1 MSYGI
6 LINNELEYAQSR
18 YTTDEGQLIVNF
30 DKNIEVMAQHGFKIV
45 VDEKPEYNKD
55 LQSLSIVGYEETD
68 DSITIIYEVLNTPE
82 PKPTP
87 TLEERVISLE
97 SNSLDIVATTWDM
110 DYRVCEIEWALEDSG
125 ILVATQVA
133 QTFNLKSKG
142 AVGTMALSRY
152 EQAKIM
158 ILGGAYVRETLERQL
173 TTYLRR
179 GYLTQTEYDELIA
192 LMDARELVTEEE
204 K

>member
-30 DKNIEVMAQHGFKIV
+30 DKNIEVMVQHGFKIV

-82 PKPTP
+82 PKATP

-110 DYRVCEIEWALEDSG
+110 DYRVCEIEWVLEDSG

-133 QTFNLKSKG
+133 QAFNLKSKG
-142 AVGTMALSRY
+142 VGTMALSRY

-173 TTYLRR
+173 TTYLKR
-179 GYLTQTEYDELIA
+179 GYLTKEEYDELIA

>member
-68 DSITIIYEVLNTPE
+68 DSITIVYEVLNTPE

-125 ILVATQVA
+125 ILVVA
-133 QTFNLKSKG
+133 QAAQAFNLKSKG
-142 AVGTMALSRY
+142 VGTMALSRY

-173 TTYLRR
+173 TTYLKR
-179 GYLTQTEYDELIA
+179 GYLTKEEYDELIA

>member
-30 DKNIEVMAQHGFKIV
+30 DKNIEVMVQHGFKIV

-68 DSITIIYEVLNTPE
+68 DSITIVYEVLNTPE

-125 ILVATQVA
+125 ILVVAQVA
-133 QTFNLKSKG
+133 QTFNLKNKG
-142 AVGTMALSRY
+142 VGTMALSRY

>member
-125 ILVATQVA
+125 ILAVA
-133 QTFNLKSKG
+133 QAAQAFNLKNKG
-142 AVGTMALSRY
+142 VGTMALSRY

-173 TTYLRR
+173 TTYLKR
-179 GYLTQTEYDELIA
+179 GYLTKEEYDELIA
-192 LMDARELVTEEE
+192 LMDAHELVTEEE

>member
-1 MSYGI
+1 MKYAI
-6 LINNELEYAQSR
+6 LVGEKLIYAKDYYFCNNGELI
-18 YTTDEGQLIVNF
+18 TNF
-30 DKNIEVMAQHGFKIV
+30 NKDIEAMTQQGFKVV
-45 VDEKPEYNKD
+45 VDEKPEYDKD
-55 LQSLSIVGYEETD
+55 LQSLSIIGYEETD
-68 DSITIIYEVLNTPE
+68 NSITIIYEVLNTPK

-110 DYRVCEIEWALEDSG
+110 DYRVCEIEWVLEDSG

-133 QTFNLKSKG
+133 QTFNLKNKG
-142 AVGTMALSRY
+142 VGTMALSRY

-179 GYLTQTEYDELIA
+179 EYLTQAEYDELIA
-192 LMDARELVTEEE
+192 LMDAQELVEAT

>member
-55 LQSLSIVGYEETD
+55 LQSLSVVGYEETD

-142 AVGTMALSRY
+142 VGTMALSRY

>member
-1 MSYGI
+1 MIYGI
-6 LINNELEYAQSR
+6 LINNELKYAQSH

-30 DKNIEVMAQHGFKIV
+30 DKNIEVMVQHGFKIV

-55 LQSLSIVGYEETD
+55 SQSLSIVGYEETD
-68 DSITIIYEVLNTPE
+68 DIITIIYEVLNTPE

-125 ILVATQVA
+125 ILVVAQVA
-133 QTFNLKSKG
+133 QAFNIKSKG
-142 AVGTMALSRY
+142 AGTMALSRY

-173 TTYLRR
+173 TTYLKR
-179 GYLTQTEYDELIA
+179 GYLTKEEYDELIA

>member
-1 MSYGI
+1 MSKGSQI
-6 LINNELEYAQSR
+6 
-18 YTTDEGQLIVNF
+18 IVSALTN
-30 DKNIEVMAQHGFKIV
+30 
-45 VDEKPEYNKD
+45 
-55 LQSLSIVGYEETD
+55 
-68 DSITIIYEVLNTPE
+68 SITEMEIELNDVFEAPVIPQE
-82 PKPTP
+82 PTI
-87 TLEERVISLE
+87 EERVLSLE
-97 SNSLDIVATTWDM
+97 SSSLEVIATTFDI
-110 DYRVCEIEWALEDSG
+110 DFRLCEVEWALED
-125 ILVATQVA
+125 
-133 QTFNLKSKG
+133 
-142 AVGTMALSRY
+142 AVGVQAVNLAKSFKGSNVMALSRY

>member
-1 MSYGI
+1 MKYAI
-6 LINNELEYAQSR
+6 LVGEKLIYAKDYYFCNNGELI
-18 YTTDEGQLIVNF
+18 TNF
-30 DKNIEVMAQHGFKIV
+30 NKDIEAMTRQGFKVV
-45 VDEKPEYNKD
+45 VDEKPEYDKD

-68 DSITIIYEVLNTPE
+68 DSIAIIYEILNIPE
-82 PKPTP
+82 PKPIP
-87 TLEERVISLE
+87 TVEERVASLE

-125 ILVATQVA
+125 ILVVA
-133 QTFNLKSKG
+133 QAAQAFNLKNKG
-142 AVGTMALSRY
+142 VGTMALSRY

>member
-6 LINNELEYAQSR
+6 LINNELEYAQNR

-30 DKNIEVMAQHGFKIV
+30 DKNIEVMVQHGFKIV

-68 DSITIIYEVLNTPE
+68 DSITIVYEVLNTPE

-133 QTFNLKSKG
+133 QTFNLKNKG
-142 AVGTMALSRY
+142 VGTMALSRY

>member
-30 DKNIEVMAQHGFKIV
+30 DKNIEVMVQHGFKIV

-55 LQSLSIVGYEETD
+55 LQSLSIVGYEETV
-68 DSITIIYEVLNTPE
+68 DSITIVYEVLNTPE

-125 ILVATQVA
+125 ILAVAQVA
-133 QTFNLKSKG
+133 QAFNLKSKG
-142 AVGTMALSRY
+142 VGTMALSRY

-173 TTYLRR
+173 TTYLKR
-179 GYLTQTEYDELIA
+179 GYLTKEEYDELIA

>member
-1 MSYGI
+1 MKYAI
-6 LINNELEYAQSR
+6 LVGEKLIYAKDYYFCNNGELI
-18 YTTDEGQLIVNF
+18 TNF
-30 DKNIEVMAQHGFKIV
+30 NKDIEAMTQQGFKVV
-45 VDEKPEYNKD
+45 VDEKPEYDKD
-55 LQSLSIVGYEETD
+55 LQSLSVVGYEETD
-68 DSITIIYEVLNTPE
+68 DSITIIYEILNIPE
-82 PKPTP
+82 PKPIP
-87 TLEERVISLE
+87 TVEERVASLE

-125 ILVATQVA
+125 ILVVAQATQA
-133 QTFNLKSKG
+133 FNLKNKG
-142 AVGTMALSRY
+142 VGTMALSRY

-192 LMDARELVTEEE
+192 LMDARELVTEN
-204 K
+204 

>member
-30 DKNIEVMAQHGFKIV
+30 DKNIEVMVQHGFKIV

-82 PKPTP
+82 PKATP

-125 ILVATQVA
+125 ILVVAQVA
-133 QTFNLKSKG
+133 QAFNLKSKG
-142 AVGTMALSRY
+142 VGTMALSRY

>member
-30 DKNIEVMAQHGFKIV
+30 DKNIEVMVQHGFKIV

-55 LQSLSIVGYEETD
+55 LQSLSVIGYEETD

-110 DYRVCEIEWALEDSG
+110 DYRVCEIEWALEGSG
-125 ILVATQVA
+125 ILVVAQVA
-133 QTFNLKSKG
+133 QAFNLKNKG
-142 AVGTMALSRY
+142 VGTMALSRY

>member
-68 DSITIIYEVLNTPE
+68 DSITIVYEVLNTPE

-87 TLEERVISLE
+87 TLEDRVISLE

-110 DYRVCEIEWALEDSG
+110 DYRVCEIEWALEGSG
-125 ILVATQVA
+125 ILVVAQVA
-133 QTFNLKSKG
+133 QAFNLKNKG
-142 AVGTMALSRY
+142 VGTMALSRY

-179 GYLTQTEYDELIA
+179 GYLTQTEYDELIV

>member
-82 PKPTP
+82 PKATP

-142 AVGTMALSRY
+142 VGTMALSRY

-179 GYLTQTEYDELIA
+179 GYLTQAEYDELIA

>member
-68 DSITIIYEVLNTPE
+68 DSITIVYEVLNTPE

-110 DYRVCEIEWALEDSG
+110 DYRVCEIEWVLEDSG
-125 ILVATQVA
+125 ILVVA
-133 QTFNLKSKG
+133 QAAQAFNLKNKV
-142 AVGTMALSRY
+142 VGTMALSRY

-158 ILGGAYVRETLERQL
+158 ILGRAYVRETLERQL
-173 TTYLRR
+173 TTYLRHE
-179 GYLTQTEYDELIA
+179 YLTQTEYNELIA
-192 LMDARELVTEEE
+192 LMDARELVTEE
-204 K
+204 KK

>member
-55 LQSLSIVGYEETD
+55 LQSLSFVGYEETD

-125 ILVATQVA
+125 ILIVA
-133 QTFNLKSKG
+133 QAAQAFNLKSKG
-142 AVGTMALSRY
+142 VSTMALSRY

>member
-30 DKNIEVMAQHGFKIV
+30 DKNIEVMVQHGFKIV

-68 DSITIIYEVLNTPE
+68 DSITIVYEVLNTPE

-97 SNSLDIVATTWDM
+97 SNSLDIVATAWDM

-125 ILVATQVA
+125 ILVVA
-133 QTFNLKSKG
+133 QAAQAFNLKNKG
-142 AVGTMALSRY
+142 VGTMALSRY

-158 ILGGAYVRETLERQL
+158 ILGGAYVREALERQL

>member
-6 LINNELEYAQSR
+6 LINNELEYAPNR

-30 DKNIEVMAQHGFKIV
+30 DKNIEVMEQHGFKIV
-45 VDEKPEYNKD
+45 VDEKPEYDKD

-125 ILVATQVA
+125 ILIVA
-133 QTFNLKSKG
+133 QAAQAFNLKSKG
-142 AVGTMALSRY
+142 VGTMALSRY

-173 TTYLRR
+173 TTYLKR
-179 GYLTQTEYDELIA
+179 GYLTKEEYDELIA

>member
-55 LQSLSIVGYEETD
+55 LQSLSVVGYEETV
-68 DSITIIYEVLNTPE
+68 DSITIVYEVLNTPE

-97 SNSLDIVATTWDM
+97 SNSLDIVATAWDM

-125 ILVATQVA
+125 ILVVA
-133 QTFNLKSKG
+133 QAAQAFNLKNKG
-142 AVGTMALSRY
+142 VGTMALSRY

>member
-1 MSYGI
+1 MKYAI
-6 LINNELEYAQSR
+6 LVGEKLIYAKDYYFCNNGELI
-18 YTTDEGQLIVNF
+18 TNF
-30 DKNIEVMAQHGFKIV
+30 NKDIKAMTQQGFKVV
-45 VDEKPEYNKD
+45 VDEKPEYDKD

-87 TLEERVISLE
+87 TLEERVVSLE
-97 SNSLDIVATTWDM
+97 LNSLDIVVTTWDM

-125 ILVATQVA
+125 ILVVTQVA
-133 QTFNLKSKG
+133 QAFNLKNKG
-142 AVGTMALSRY
+142 VGTMALSRY

-179 GYLTQTEYDELIA
+179 EYLTQAEYDELIA
-192 LMDARELVTEEE
+192 LMDAQELVEAT

>member
-30 DKNIEVMAQHGFKIV
+30 DKNIEVMVQHGFKIV

-68 DSITIIYEVLNTPE
+68 DSITIVYEVLNTPE

-125 ILVATQVA
+125 ILVVAQVA
-133 QTFNLKSKG
+133 QTFNLKNKG
-142 AVGTMALSRY
+142 VGTMALSRY

-192 LMDARELVTEEE
+192 LMDARELVTEN
-204 K
+204 

>member
-55 LQSLSIVGYEETD
+55 LQSLSIVGYEETV
-68 DSITIIYEVLNTPE
+68 DSITIVYEVLNTPE
-82 PKPTP
+82 PKATP

-125 ILVATQVA
+125 ILVVA
-133 QTFNLKSKG
+133 QAAQAFNLKNKG
-142 AVGTMALSRY
+142 VGTMALSRY

-192 LMDARELVTEEE
+192 LMDARELVAEE

>member
-1 MSYGI
+1 MTYAKVVNGALIEAPKKYKLEDGRLI
-6 LINNELEYAQSR
+6 L
-18 YTTDEGQLIVNF
+18 NF
-30 DKNIEVMAQHGFKIV
+30 NLDADLMKEHGFKPVKRNKPSFDAQTQTLIV
-45 VDEKPEYNKD
+45 SDFEEVEDSVIVNYTIVEKE
-55 LQSLSIVGYEETD
+55 QTLS
-68 DSITIIYEVLNTPE
+68 N
-82 PKPTP
+82 
-87 TLEERVISLE
+87 RVASLE
-97 SNSLDIVATTWDM
+97 VNSVNLVATTWDM
-110 DYRVCEIEWALEDSG
+110 DYRVCEIEWTLEDSG
-125 ILVATQVA
+125 ILAVAQVA
-133 QTFNLKSKG
+133 QAFNLKSG
-142 AVGTMALSRY
+142 GVDTMALSRY

>member
-18 YTTDEGQLIVNF
+18 YTTDEGQLIINF

-68 DSITIIYEVLNTPE
+68 DSITIVYEVLNTPE

-97 SNSLDIVATTWDM
+97 TNSLDIVATTWDM

-125 ILVATQVA
+125 ILAVAQVA
-133 QTFNLKSKG
+133 QAFNLKSKG
-142 AVGTMALSRY
+142 AGTMALSRY

>member
-68 DSITIIYEVLNTPE
+68 DSITIVYEVLNTPE
-82 PKPTP
+82 PNPTP

-125 ILVATQVA
+125 ILVVAQVA
-133 QTFNLKSKG
+133 QAFNLKSKG
-142 AVGTMALSRY
+142 VGTMALSRY

>member
-30 DKNIEVMAQHGFKIV
+30 DKNIEVMVQHGFKIV

-68 DSITIIYEVLNTPE
+68 DSITIVYEVLNTPE

-110 DYRVCEIEWALEDSG
+110 DYRVCEIEWALEGSG
-125 ILVATQVA
+125 ILVVAQVA
-133 QTFNLKSKG
+133 QAFNLKNKG
-142 AVGTMALSRY
+142 VGTMALSRY

>member
-30 DKNIEVMAQHGFKIV
+30 DKNIEVMVQHGFKIV

-55 LQSLSIVGYEETD
+55 LQSLSVVGYEETD
-68 DSITIIYEVLNTPE
+68 DSIAIIYEVLNTPE

-87 TLEERVISLE
+87 TLEERVIGLE
-97 SNSLDIVATTWDM
+97 SNSLDIVATAWDM

-125 ILVATQVA
+125 ILVVAQVA
-133 QTFNLKSKG
+133 QAFNLKNKG
-142 AVGTMALSRY
+142 VGTMALSRY

-192 LMDARELVTEEE
+192 LMDARELVIEN
-204 K
+204 

>member
-1 MSYGI
+1 MKYAI
-6 LINNELEYAQSR
+6 LVGEKLIYAKDYYFCNNGELI
-18 YTTDEGQLIVNF
+18 TNF
-30 DKNIEVMAQHGFKIV
+30 NKDIEAMTRQGFKVV
-45 VDEKPEYNKD
+45 VDEKPEYDKD

-68 DSITIIYEVLNTPE
+68 DSITIIYEVLNRPE

-125 ILVATQVA
+125 SLVVA
-133 QTFNLKSKG
+133 QAAQAFNLKNKG
-142 AVGTMALSRY
+142 MGTMALSRY

-158 ILGGAYVRETLERQL
+158 ILGGAYVGETLERQL

>member
-1 MSYGI
+1 MSKGSQI
-6 LINNELEYAQSR
+6 
-18 YTTDEGQLIVNF
+18 IVSALTN
-30 DKNIEVMAQHGFKIV
+30 
-45 VDEKPEYNKD
+45 
-55 LQSLSIVGYEETD
+55 
-68 DSITIIYEVLNTPE
+68 SITEMEIELNDDFEVPVIPQE
-82 PKPTP
+82 PTI
-87 TLEERVISLE
+87 EERVLSLE
-97 SNSLDIVATTWDM
+97 SSSLEVIATTFDI
-110 DYRVCEIEWALEDSG
+110 DFRLCEVEWALED
-125 ILVATQVA
+125 
-133 QTFNLKSKG
+133 
-142 AVGTMALSRY
+142 AVGVQAVNLAKSFKGSNVMALSRY

>member
-30 DKNIEVMAQHGFKIV
+30 DKNIEVMVQHGFKIV

-68 DSITIIYEVLNTPE
+68 DSITIVYEVLNTPE

-110 DYRVCEIEWALEDSG
+110 DYRVCEIEWVLEDSG

-142 AVGTMALSRY
+142 VGTMALSRY

>member
-30 DKNIEVMAQHGFKIV
+30 DKNIEVMVQHGFKIV

-82 PKPTP
+82 PKATP

-97 SNSLDIVATTWDM
+97 SNSLDIVATAWDM

-125 ILVATQVA
+125 ILVVAQVA
-133 QTFNLKSKG
+133 QAFNLKSKG
-142 AVGTMALSRY
+142 VGTMALSRY